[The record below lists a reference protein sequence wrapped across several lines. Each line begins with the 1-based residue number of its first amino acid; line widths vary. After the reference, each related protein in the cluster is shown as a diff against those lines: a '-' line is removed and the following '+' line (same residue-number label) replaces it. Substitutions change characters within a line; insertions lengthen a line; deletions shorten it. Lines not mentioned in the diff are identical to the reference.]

1 VLIPDLAED
10 GRFREHFLRE
20 AQIAASLD
28 EPHIVPTLAMG
39 EHDGMLYLVTSRPP
53 PAPSMAAET
62 ARAATPRRRRACT

>member
-39 EHDGMLYLVTSRPP
+39 EHDAGTVDGGGNRASGNATPP
-53 PAPSMAAET
+53 PCVHLICSGG
-62 ARAATPRRRRACT
+62 